1 MKRFKH
7 TNEEIQNAIK
17 KAKEKEAKSN
27 LENNS

>member
-17 KAKEKEAKSN
+17 KAKEKEAQSN
-27 LENNS
+27 LEN

>member
-17 KAKEKEAKSN
+17 KAKEKEAQAN
-27 LENNS
+27 LEN

>member
-17 KAKEKEAKSN
+17 KAKEKEAKPN
-27 LENNS
+27 LENDS

>member
-17 KAKEKEAKSN
+17 KAKEKEEKSN
-27 LENNS
+27 LENQS

>member
-17 KAKEKEAKSN
+17 KAKEKETQSN
-27 LENNS
+27 LENQS